1 LDRVLP
7 AVSAAASA
15 VVLAALLLPLV
26 LTRQYRLRGSP
37 DAGRLAH
44 RFLALLYACALAN
57 YAFGPL
63 PDRSSEIV
71 CRDQPQLVPL
81 GGLAGLDLPVSGRQL
96 LAGLARE
103 PNQQFA
109 LNVLLFLP
117 LGMLLRSAFRLR
129 PPVLAAA
136 GFAVSALVELT
147 QLTGLWFAYP
157 CPYRLFDVDDLV
169 ANTTGALIGGVLGP
183 LLPRP
188 APVDRPPQLPR
199 PVTRP
204 RRLAGMAC
212 DLLLLCWLGDFLTTG
227 AHLVSGPL
235 PAGARSAARWLLP
248 ALLLLAAALPTG
260 ATLGQRAVLLRPVR
274 ADGTEPRRVQ
284 TTGRWL
290 VGLGGLGAVQSLASS
305 VAVPWLPLLT
315 GLLWCA
321 AHAWGVR
328 NTRDQRGIS
337 GLLTGLTLIDAR
349 IPDRAPIAT
358 RVRTGWTSAALRPDH
373 RRLRFRE
380 LDPRRPVLRLGRGNR

>member
-199 PVTRP
+199 PVTRLRP
-204 RRLAGMAC
+204 AAPLLARRLPGHGCAPGVRTAPGRGALRRQMAAPRAPAAG
-212 DLLLLCWLGDFLTTG
+212 
-227 AHLVSGPL
+227 
-235 PAGARSAARWLLP
+235 R
-248 ALLLLAAALPTG
+248 
-260 ATLGQRAVLLRPVR
+260 
-274 ADGTEPRRVQ
+274 
-284 TTGRWL
+284 
-290 VGLGGLGAVQSLASS
+290 
-305 VAVPWLPLLT
+305 
-315 GLLWCA
+315 CA
-321 AHAWGVR
+321 AH
-328 NTRDQRGIS
+328 RGH
-337 GLLTGLTLIDAR
+337 AR
-349 IPDRAPIAT
+349 AAGGPAAPRARRRDRAAP
-358 RVRTGWTSAALRPDH
+358 GPDH
-373 RRLRFRE
+373 RALAGRA
-380 LDPRRPVLRLGRGNR
+380 RRPRSGAIPGQLGRGALVAAADRPAVVRRPRVGCEEHP